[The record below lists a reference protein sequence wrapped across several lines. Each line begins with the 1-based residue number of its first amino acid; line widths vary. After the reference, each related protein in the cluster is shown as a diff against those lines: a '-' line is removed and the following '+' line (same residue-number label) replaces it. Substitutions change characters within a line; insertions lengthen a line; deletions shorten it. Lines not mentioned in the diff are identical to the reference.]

1 MKGDKLYKIYEKLDK
16 ALQKLPEFQ
25 DTYKRREH
33 ILENQLYGISLSE
46 GFALFSSRRIF
57 GDPFSDKIAYIN
69 NYEALLLLNGDYNTI
84 ISQIRSSLQKTSF
97 NVVVCETPLVHTR
110 DIFINYVSLCMKLK
124 ESYCLAVTPG
134 KWALKKVGKRFD
146 KLEQFND
153 LTNAY
158 LDKIIFIR
166 GDERS
171 EDERNYSG
179 LTLVSIG
186 NNVKSSYDIKF
197 MCDINDKL
205 NESWQTR
212 QKDNINLIQ
221 SNIISLIEKIYRV
234 DRNGSILSVCDGS
247 TTRGKYFRDE
257 RSYLFNRDA
266 KHTITVRAGQ
276 KIKGYTNLENIL
288 QIQGINQ
295 YKAVYQNVQELN
307 LNNAG
312 KILNP
317 CEMMMYLPNEV
328 PNISYS
334 ILKFF
339 DSEKECESFMS
350 FMNTKLIGLLK
361 YFGNFNRVIQPETFR
376 LIPNP
381 NDWSVTYVDYPHPGV
396 VTDEKGYYTYNG
408 ERYCSLYVRY
418 KLSKEDIDIIESIIK
433 ARK

>member
-25 DTYKRREH
+25 DTYKRRKH

-46 GFALFSSRRIF
+46 DFALFSSRRIF
-57 GDPFSDKIAYIN
+57 GDPFSEKITYIN
-69 NYEALLLLNGDYNTI
+69 RYETLLLNNGYSTI
-84 ISQIRSSLQKTSF
+84 ISQIHSNFQKTKF
-97 NVVVCETPLVHTR
+97 NVVICETPLVHTR
-110 DIFINYVSLCMKLK
+110 DIFINYVKLCMKLK
-124 ESYCLAVTPG
+124 KNYCLAVTPG
-134 KWALKKVGKRFD
+134 KWALKKVGKHLD
-146 KLEQFND
+146 KLEQFNS

-158 LDKIIFIR
+158 IDKIIFIR

-171 EDERNYSG
+171 SIERNYSG

-186 NNVKSSYDIKF
+186 NNVKNSYDIKF
-197 MCDINDKL
+197 MCDKNDKL
-205 NESWQTR
+205 NEDWQTR
-212 QKDNINLIQ
+212 QKNNINLIQ

-247 TTRGKYFRDE
+247 TTRGKYFMDG
-257 RSYLFNRDA
+257 RSQLFNKDA
-266 KHTITVRAGQ
+266 KHTIAVRAGQ

-288 QIQGINQ
+288 QIQGVDQ
-295 YKAVYQNVQELN
+295 YKAVYQNVLELK
-307 LNNAG
+307 LNNDG
-312 KILNP
+312 KVLNP
-317 CEMMMYLPNEV
+317 CEMVIYLPNEV

-334 ILKFF
+334 VLKFF
-339 DSEKECESFMS
+339 DNVEECERFIS

-361 YFGNFNRVIQPETFR
+361 YFGNFNRVIQIETFG
-376 LIPNP
+376 LVPNP
-381 NDWSVTYVDYPHPGV
+381 NDWSVTYVDSPHPGV
-396 VTDEKGYYTYNG
+396 ITDEKGYYTYNN

>member
-16 ALQKLPEFQ
+16 TLQKLPEFQ
-25 DTYKRREH
+25 DTYKRRKH

-46 GFALFSSRRIF
+46 DFALFSSRRIF

-69 NYEALLLLNGDYNTI
+69 NYEALLLNNDYSTI
-84 ISQIRSSLQKTSF
+84 ISQIHSNFQKTKF
-97 NVVVCETPLVHTR
+97 DVVICETPLVHTK

-124 ESYCLAVTPG
+124 ENYCLAVIPG

-146 KLEQFND
+146 KLEQFNN

-158 LDKIIFIR
+158 IDKIIFVR

-186 NNVKSSYDIKF
+186 KVAKSNYDIKF
-197 MCDINDKL
+197 MCDKNDKL

-212 QKDNINLIQ
+212 QKTSINLMQ
-221 SNIISLIEKIYRV
+221 SNIISLIEKLYKV

-247 TTRGKYFRDE
+247 MTRGKYFRDD
-257 RSYLFNRDA
+257 RSQLFNKDA
-266 KHTITVRAGQ
+266 KHTIAVRAGQ
-276 KIKGYTNLENIL
+276 KIKGYLSIEKL
-288 QIQGINQ
+288 QCKDGINQ
-295 YKAVYQNVQELN
+295 YKAVYQNVLEIKLN
-307 LNNAG
+307 IAG
-312 KILNP
+312 KVLNP
-317 CEMMMYLPNEV
+317 CEMIMYRPNEI

-334 ILKFF
+334 VLKYF
-339 DSEKECESFMS
+339 DNPEECESFIS
-350 FMNTKLIGLLK
+350 FMNTKLIGLLE
-361 YFGNFNRVIQPETFR
+361 YFGNFNRVTQIETFG
-376 LIPNP
+376 LVPNP
-381 NDWSVTYVDYPHPGV
+381 NDWSVTYVDSPHPGV
-396 VTDEKGYYTYNG
+396 LTDEKGYYTYNG

-418 KLSKEDIDIIESIIK
+418 KLSKDDIDIIESIIK

>member
-1 MKGDKLYKIYEKLDK
+1 
-16 ALQKLPEFQ
+16 
-25 DTYKRREH
+25 
-33 ILENQLYGISLSE
+33 
-46 GFALFSSRRIF
+46 
-57 GDPFSDKIAYIN
+57 
-69 NYEALLLLNGDYNTI
+69 
-84 ISQIRSSLQKTSF
+84 
-97 NVVVCETPLVHTR
+97 
-110 DIFINYVSLCMKLK
+110 MKLK
-124 ESYCLAVTPG
+124 ENYCLAAIPG

-146 KLEQFND
+146 KLEQFNN

-158 LDKIIFIR
+158 LDRIVFIR

-171 EDERNYSG
+171 SNERNYSG

-186 NNVKSSYDIKF
+186 KVVKSSYDIKF
-197 MCDINDKL
+197 MCDKNDKL
-205 NESWQTR
+205 NEDWQTR
-212 QKDNINLIQ
+212 QKNNINLIQ

-234 DRNGSILSVCDGS
+234 DRNGSILSICDGS
-247 TTRGKYFRDE
+247 TTRGKYFMDG
-257 RSYLFNRDA
+257 RSQLFNKDA
-266 KHTITVRAGQ
+266 KHTIAVRAGQ
-276 KIKGYTNLENIL
+276 EIKGYTNLENIM
-288 QIQGINQ
+288 QIQGVNQ
-295 YKAVYQNVQELN
+295 YKAVYQNVQEFK

-339 DSEKECESFMS
+339 DSDKECESFMS

-381 NDWSVTYVDYPHPGV
+381 NDWSVTYVDSPHPGV
-396 VTDEKGYYTYNG
+396 IPDEKGYYTYND

-418 KLSKEDIDIIESIIK
+418 KLSKGDINIIESIIK

>member
-1 MKGDKLYKIYEKLDK
+1 MRGDKLYKIYEKLDRV
-16 ALQKLPEFQ
+16 LQKLPEFQ
-25 DTYKRREH
+25 DAYKRHKH

-46 GFALFSSRRIF
+46 DFALFSSRRIF
-57 GDPFSDKIAYIN
+57 GDPFSDKITQIN
-69 NYEALLLLNGDYNTI
+69 NYESLLLDSDYSTI
-84 ISQIRSSLQKTSF
+84 IGQIHSSLQRTKF
-97 NVVVCETPLVHTR
+97 DVVICETPLVHTR
-110 DIFINYVSLCMKLK
+110 DIFINYVELCMKLK
-124 ESYCLAVTPG
+124 ENYCLAAIPG
-134 KWALKKVGKRFD
+134 KWALKKTGRYFN
-146 KLEQFND
+146 KLEQFNS

-158 LDKIIFIR
+158 IDKVIFVR
-166 GDERS
+166 GDEMS
-171 EDERNYSG
+171 SNERNYSG

-186 NNVKSSYDIKF
+186 KVVKNSYDIKF
-197 MCDINDKL
+197 MCDKNAKL

-212 QKDNINLIQ
+212 QKTSINLMQ
-221 SNIISLIEKIYRV
+221 SSIISLIEKIYRV

-247 TTRGKYFRDE
+247 TTRGKYFRDD
-257 RSYLFNRDA
+257 RNYLFNKDA
-266 KHTITVRAGQ
+266 KHTIAVRAGQ
-276 KIKGYTNLENIL
+276 EIKGYTNLENIM

-339 DSEKECESFMS
+339 DSDKECESFMS
-350 FMNTKLIGLLK
+350 FMNTKIIGLLK

-381 NDWSVTYVDYPHPGV
+381 NDWSVTYVDSPHPGV
-396 VTDEKGYYTYNG
+396 LTDEKGYYTYNG

>member
-25 DTYKRREH
+25 DTHKRRKH

-46 GFALFSSRRIF
+46 DFALFSSRRIF

-69 NYEALLLLNGDYNTI
+69 NYEALLLNNDYSTI
-84 ISQIRSSLQKTSF
+84 ISQIHSNFQKTKF
-97 NVVVCETPLVHTR
+97 DVVICETPLVHTR
-110 DIFINYVSLCMKLK
+110 DIFINYVELCMKLK
-124 ESYCLAVTPG
+124 KNYCLAVTPG

-146 KLEQFND
+146 KLEQFNS

-158 LDKIIFIR
+158 IDKIIFVR

-186 NNVKSSYDIKF
+186 NDIKSSYNIKF
-197 MCDINDKL
+197 MCDKNDKL

-212 QKDNINLIQ
+212 QKTSINLMQ
-221 SNIISLIEKIYRV
+221 SNIISLIEKIYIV

-247 TTRGKYFRDE
+247 TTRGKYFRDD
-257 RSYLFNRDA
+257 RSYLFNKDA
-266 KHTITVRAGQ
+266 KHTIAVRAGQ
-276 KIKGYTNLENIL
+276 KIKGYLSIEKL
-288 QIQGINQ
+288 QCKDGINQ
-295 YKAVYQNVQELN
+295 YKAVYQNVQEFK

-339 DSEKECESFMS
+339 DSDKECESFMS

-361 YFGNFNRVIQPETFR
+361 YFGNFNRVIQLETFR

-381 NDWSVTYVDYPHPGV
+381 NDWSVTYVDSPHPGV
-396 VTDEKGYYTYNG
+396 VTDEEGYYTYSG
-408 ERYCSLYVRY
+408 EKYCSLYVRY

>member
-16 ALQKLPEFQ
+16 VLQKLPEFQ

-46 GFALFSSRRIF
+46 DFALFSSRRIF
-57 GDPFSDKIAYIN
+57 GDPFSDKITYIN
-69 NYEALLLLNGDYNTI
+69 NYEALLLNNDYSTI
-84 ISQIRSSLQKTSF
+84 IGQIHSSLQRTKF
-97 NVVVCETPLVHTR
+97 DVVICETPLVHTR
-110 DIFINYVSLCMKLK
+110 DIFINYVELCMKLK

-134 KWALKKVGKRFD
+134 KWALKKVGKRLD
-146 KLEQFND
+146 KLEQFNS

-158 LDKIIFIR
+158 IDKVIFVR

-171 EDERNYSG
+171 SVERNYSG
-179 LTLVSIG
+179 LTMISIG
-186 NNVKSSYDIKF
+186 DTVKNSYDIKF
-197 MCDINDKL
+197 MCDKNDKL

-221 SNIISLIEKIYRV
+221 SNIISLIEKIYKV
-234 DRNGSILSVCDGS
+234 DRNGSMLSVCDGS

-276 KIKGYTNLENIL
+276 KIKGYLSIEKL
-288 QIQGINQ
+288 QCKDGINQ
-295 YKAVYQNVQELN
+295 YKAVYQNVLEIKLN
-307 LNNAG
+307 IAG
-312 KILNP
+312 KVLNP

-381 NDWSVTYVDYPHPGV
+381 NDWSVTYVDSPHPGV
-396 VTDEKGYYTYNG
+396 VTDEKGYYTYKG
-408 ERYCSLYVRY
+408 GRYCSLYVRY

>member
-1 MKGDKLYKIYEKLDK
+1 
-16 ALQKLPEFQ
+16 
-25 DTYKRREH
+25 
-33 ILENQLYGISLSE
+33 
-46 GFALFSSRRIF
+46 
-57 GDPFSDKIAYIN
+57 
-69 NYEALLLLNGDYNTI
+69 
-84 ISQIRSSLQKTSF
+84 
-97 NVVVCETPLVHTR
+97 
-110 DIFINYVSLCMKLK
+110 MKLK
-124 ESYCLAVTPG
+124 ENYCLAAIPG
-134 KWALKKVGKRFD
+134 KWALKKTGRYFN
-146 KLEQFND
+146 KLEQFNS

-171 EDERNYSG
+171 SIERNCSG

-186 NNVKSSYDIKF
+186 KVVKNSYDIKF
-197 MCDINDKL
+197 ICDKNDKL

-221 SNIISLIEKIYRV
+221 SNIISLIEKIYKV

-257 RSYLFNRDA
+257 RSYLFNKDA
-266 KHTITVRAGQ
+266 RHNITVRAGQ
-276 KIKGYTNLENIL
+276 EIKGYTNLENIL
-288 QIQGINQ
+288 QIQGVDQ
-295 YKAVYQNVQELN
+295 YKVVYQNVSELK

-312 KILNP
+312 KVLNP
-317 CEMMMYLPNEV
+317 CEMMLYLPNEV

-334 ILKFF
+334 VLKFF
-339 DSEKECESFMS
+339 NNLEECESFIS

-361 YFGNFNRVIQPETFR
+361 YFGNFNRVIQIETFR

-381 NDWSVTYVDYPHPGV
+381 NDWSVTYVDSPHTGV
-396 VTDEKGYYTYNG
+396 VTDEKGYYTYKG

-418 KLSKEDIDIIESIIK
+418 KLSKDDIDIIESIIK

>member
-1 MKGDKLYKIYEKLDK
+1 
-16 ALQKLPEFQ
+16 
-25 DTYKRREH
+25 
-33 ILENQLYGISLSE
+33 
-46 GFALFSSRRIF
+46 
-57 GDPFSDKIAYIN
+57 
-69 NYEALLLLNGDYNTI
+69 
-84 ISQIRSSLQKTSF
+84 
-97 NVVVCETPLVHTR
+97 
-110 DIFINYVSLCMKLK
+110 MKLK
-124 ESYCLAVTPG
+124 ENYCLADIPG

-146 KLEQFND
+146 KLEQFNK
-153 LTNAY
+153 LINAY
-158 LDKIIFIR
+158 IDKIIFIR

-171 EDERNYSG
+171 SIERNYSG

-186 NNVKSSYDIKF
+186 KVVKNNYDIKF
-197 MCDINDKL
+197 MCDKNDKL
-205 NESWQTR
+205 NEDWQTR
-212 QKDNINLIQ
+212 QKTSINLIQ
-221 SNIISLIEKIYRV
+221 SNIISLIEKIHRV
-234 DRNGSILSVCDGS
+234 DRNGSILSICDGS

-257 RSYLFNRDA
+257 RSYLFNKDA

-312 KILNP
+312 KVLNP
-317 CEMMMYLPNEV
+317 CEMMLYLPNEV

-334 ILKFF
+334 VLKFF
-339 DSEKECESFMS
+339 NNLEECESFIS

-361 YFGNFNRVIQPETFR
+361 YFGNFNRVIQIETFR

-381 NDWSVTYVDYPHPGV
+381 NDWSVTYVDSLHPGV
-396 VTDEKGYYTYNG
+396 KPDEKGYYTYNG

-418 KLSKEDIDIIESIIK
+418 KLSKEDVDIIESIIK